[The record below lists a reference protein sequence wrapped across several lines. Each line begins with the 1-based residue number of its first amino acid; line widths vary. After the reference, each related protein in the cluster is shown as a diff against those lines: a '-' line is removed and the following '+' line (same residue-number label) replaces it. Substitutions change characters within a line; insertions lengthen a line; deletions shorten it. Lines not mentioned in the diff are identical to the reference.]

1 MKLRAQCLTL
11 VVILALGILAGCS
24 DTPTK
29 SADVTDAVRKS
40 LDQAGFKDVTTSQD
54 REKGIV
60 TLGGH
65 VINEDQ
71 KREAASI
78 AQSLAGNQVVANQI
92 AVIPVGAEKDA
103 KAINSDL
110 DEGIEKNLNAVLIQN
125 KLHDTVK
132 YSVKNHV
139 VTLKGEVD
147 SQAKREHAEAI
158 AAAVPYVQQVVNELQ
173 VKKQKATS
181 TN

>member
-1 MKLRAQCLTL
+1 MSLRAQCLTL
-11 VVILALGILAGCS
+11 VALLALLILAGCN

-29 SADVTDAVRKS
+29 SADVNDAVRRS
-40 LDQAGFKDVTTSQD
+40 LDQAGLKDVTTSQD

-60 TLGGH
+60 TLGGK
-65 VINEDQ
+65 VVSEEQ
-71 KREAASI
+71 KREAAAL
-78 AQSLAGNQVVANQI
+78 AQAIAGNQVVANEI
-92 AVIPVGAEKDA
+92 AVIPVGAERDA
-103 KAINSDL
+103 KAINSSL
-110 DEGIEKNLNAVLIQN
+110 DEGIEKNLNAVLIEA
-125 KLHDTVK
+125 KLDDTVK

-139 VTLKGEVD
+139 VTLKGQVD
-147 SQAKREHAEAI
+147 SQTKRERAAAL

>member
-1 MKLRAQCLTL
+1 MRLRTQCLTL
-11 VVILALGILAGCS
+11 VALLALGILAGCS

-29 SADVTDAVRKS
+29 SADVSDAIRKS
-40 LDQAGFKDVTTSQD
+40 LDQAGFKDVSIRQD
-54 REKGIV
+54 REKGVV

-65 VINEDQ
+65 VVNEEQ

-78 AQSLAGNQVVANQI
+78 AQALAGSQVVSNQVE
-92 AVIPVGAEKDA
+92 VIPVGAEKDA
-103 KAINSDL
+103 KAVNSAL
-110 DEGIEKNLNAVLIQN
+110 DDGIEKNLEAVLIQN
-125 KLHDTVK
+125 KLDEAVK
-132 YSVKNHV
+132 FSVKNHV
-139 VTLKGEVD
+139 VTLKGEVN
-147 SQAKREHAEAI
+147 SQAKRAHAEAL

>member
-1 MKLRAQCLTL
+1 MNLRAQCLTL
-11 VVILALGILAGCS
+11 VALLAIGILAGCN

-40 LDQAGFKDVTTSQD
+40 LDQAGLKDVTTSQD

-60 TLGGH
+60 TLGGK
-65 VINEDQ
+65 VISEEQ
-71 KREAASI
+71 KSEAASI
-78 AQSLAGNQVVANQI
+78 AQAIAGNQVVANQI

-103 KAINSDL
+103 KAINSSL
-110 DEGIEKNLNAVLIQN
+110 DEGIENNLKAVLIQA
-125 KLHDTVK
+125 KLDDTVK

-139 VTLKGEVD
+139 VTLNGEVN
-147 SQAKREHAEAI
+147 SQSKREHAAAL
-158 AAAVPYVQQVVNELQ
+158 AAAVPNVQQVVNELQ